1 MKPQDSSEKA
11 ALDRIKVF
19 LQMENERYL
28 QSQPNVH
35 KLLKAFM
42 RAILDA
48 KPENVGVFAYEFFR
62 QSPEE
67 LASNVNCE

>member
-1 MKPQDSSEKA
+1 
-11 ALDRIKVF
+11 
-19 LQMENERYL
+19 MENERYL